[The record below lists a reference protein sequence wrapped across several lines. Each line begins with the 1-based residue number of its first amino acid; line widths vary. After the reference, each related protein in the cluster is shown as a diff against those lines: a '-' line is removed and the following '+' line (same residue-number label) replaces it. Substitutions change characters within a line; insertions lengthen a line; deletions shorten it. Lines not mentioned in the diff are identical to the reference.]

1 MRLYLYL
8 RPDKQYAA
16 SFMSDIDIHIKELE
30 FLKNIILKHGTRTEI
45 KKKLKKKKLNNL
57 KKVCHEI
64 AYIVRGSFKFLRHDA
79 KGAEHIMAF
88 AFEKEIISSYLPS
101 RKGCDALLD
110 VKALEDSVV
119 IQAPLETLRSFL
131 QSVDGEIY
139 VRAFVESLAFDFLK
153 KIISLHCDT
162 PEERYL
168 QLQKRVPDILNRVN
182 LKEIASYL
190 RITPET
196 LSRIRT
202 RILNESRKNLD

>member
-1 MRLYLYL
+1 
-8 RPDKQYAA
+8 
-16 SFMSDIDIHIKELE
+16 MSDIDIHIKELE

-45 KKKLKKKKLNNL
+45 KKNSFFIQRGHF
-57 KKVCHEI
+57 CHEI

-119 IQAPLETLRSFL
+119 IQASLETLRPFL
-131 QSVDGEIY
+131 QISVDGEIY

>member
-45 KKKLKKKKLNNL
+45 KKNSFFIQRGHF
-57 KKVCHEI
+57 CHEI

-119 IQAPLETLRSFL
+119 IQALWKPYVLFFKYRSTVKFM
-131 QSVDGEIY
+131 Y
-139 VRAFVESLAFDFLK
+139 VHSSNRWPSTFSK
-153 KIISLHCDT
+153 K
-162 PEERYL
+162 
-168 QLQKRVPDILNRVN
+168 
-182 LKEIASYL
+182 
-190 RITPET
+190 
-196 LSRIRT
+196 
-202 RILNESRKNLD
+202 

>member
-1 MRLYLYL
+1 
-8 RPDKQYAA
+8 
-16 SFMSDIDIHIKELE
+16 
-30 FLKNIILKHGTRTEI
+30 
-45 KKKLKKKKLNNL
+45 
-57 KKVCHEI
+57 
-64 AYIVRGSFKFLRHDA
+64 
-79 KGAEHIMAF
+79 MAF

-110 VKALEDSVV
+110 IKALEDSVV
-119 IQAPLETLRSFL
+119 IQASLETLRPFL
-131 QSVDGEIY
+131 QISVDGEIY
-139 VRAFVESLAFDFLK
+139 VRAFVEFLK

-202 RILNESRKNLD
+202 RILNESRKSLD

>member
-1 MRLYLYL
+1 
-8 RPDKQYAA
+8 
-16 SFMSDIDIHIKELE
+16 
-30 FLKNIILKHGTRTEI
+30 
-45 KKKLKKKKLNNL
+45 
-57 KKVCHEI
+57 
-64 AYIVRGSFKFLRHDA
+64 
-79 KGAEHIMAF
+79 MAF

-110 VKALEDSVV
+110 IKALEDSVV
-119 IQAPLETLRSFL
+119 IQAPLETLRPFL
-131 QSVDGEIY
+131 QISVDGEIY

-202 RILNESRKNLD
+202 RILNESRKNLDFNQDFFSFSKTSSSFHL

>member
-1 MRLYLYL
+1 MYL

-30 FLKNIILKHGTRTEI
+30 FLKNIILKHGTKTEI
-45 KKKLKKKKLNNL
+45 KKNSFFIQRGHF
-57 KKVCHEI
+57 CHEI

-119 IQAPLETLRSFL
+119 IQAPLETLRPFL
-131 QSVDGEIY
+131 QISVDGEIY

-153 KIISLHCDT
+153 KIICLSTLIIYCQVKITRTHIIWTVSFFYHGIRSQNMICG
-162 PEERYL
+162 
-168 QLQKRVPDILNRVN
+168 KNCHILCS
-182 LKEIASYL
+182 IFFH
-190 RITPET
+190 
-196 LSRIRT
+196 
-202 RILNESRKNLD
+202 DF

>member
-1 MRLYLYL
+1 
-8 RPDKQYAA
+8 
-16 SFMSDIDIHIKELE
+16 
-30 FLKNIILKHGTRTEI
+30 
-45 KKKLKKKKLNNL
+45 
-57 KKVCHEI
+57 
-64 AYIVRGSFKFLRHDA
+64 
-79 KGAEHIMAF
+79 MAF

-110 VKALEDSVV
+110 IKALEDSVV
-119 IQAPLETLRSFL
+119 IQASLETLRPFL
-131 QSVDGEIY
+131 QISVDGEIY

-202 RILNESRKNLD
+202 RILN